1 MGYMSDICRI
11 CMPYACGRGAMCPLC
26 ICGYAKILG
35 LGLKVHVGP
44 TCRIFIDHMSAI
56 YVTYVIYCSGHRYI
70 ISIIH
75 PYFDSVNKK
84 IYKVLDRLAIRGYN
98 I

>member
-1 MGYMSDICRI
+1 MGYVPDICRI

-26 ICGYAKILG
+26 ICGYAKILE

-44 TCRIFIDHMSAI
+44 IYSIFIIHMSGI
-56 YVTYVIYCSGHRYI
+56 YVTYVIYCSGQICI

-75 PYFDSVNKK
+75 PYNDSVNKK
-84 IYKVLDRLAIRGYN
+84 IHKVLDRLDIKGYN